1 MKSISKFVFAGLLFL
16 PSISNAQI
24 PKYDVES
31 YCKSVADISGGSSM
45 IFNGCIEMEQ
55 EAYDDLKQI
64 WPNLPQKTKNHCDE
78 IAQVGGGSYTIL
90 KSCLDM
96 ETAAASS
103 TPKFK
108 Y

>member
-1 MKSISKFVFAGLLFL
+1 MKLMSKFIFAGLLFL

-24 PKYDVES
+24 PRYDVES
-31 YCKSVADISGGSSM
+31 YCKSVADMSGGSSM

-64 WPNLPQKTKNHCDE
+64 WLNLSQKQKKYCDE
-78 IAQVGGGSYTIL
+78 VGQVSGGSYSIL
-90 KSCLDM
+90 KGCLDM
-96 ETAAASS
+96 ELEASSS